1 MNGMSDI
8 AKHRRPGRHVP
19 IDLRKLNAEFD
30 HSGLSRAEFAAR
42 LEMSRAAVTQILN
55 GQRGVSRAT
64 FGALVHVLDV
74 APSRLM
80 PDPPEAETQIRWA
93 LGYIKGQY
101 GEAGVQ
107 RDTDGTLLRGP
118 GLTCGCPLDSG
129 CDGNHAR

>member
-30 HSGLSRAEFAAR
+30 HSGLSRAEFALR

-80 PDPPEAETQIRWA
+80 PDPPELE
-93 LGYIKGQY
+93 

-118 GLTCGCPLDSG
+118 GLICGCPLDSG